1 MRKRKRLRRIFLEEQ
16 GKVEEYLMYSGA
28 QRSFWRETMRE
39 EGVGRMI
46 MLSCI
51 DLQLRS

>member
-1 MRKRKRLRRIFLEEQ
+1 MLKKWSKDEQ
-16 GKVEEYLMYSGA
+16 GKVEEYYMYSGA